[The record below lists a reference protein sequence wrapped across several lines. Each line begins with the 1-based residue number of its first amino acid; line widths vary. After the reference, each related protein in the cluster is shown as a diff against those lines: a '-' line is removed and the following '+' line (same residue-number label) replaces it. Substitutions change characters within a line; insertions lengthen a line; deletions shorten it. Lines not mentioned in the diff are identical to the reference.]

1 MSWVNGKSSLLSLV
15 MNSEGVETRM
25 VVERRLQ
32 VCGRVFPPK
41 FFFLVI
47 YRIGTNATNSK
58 QHFAF
63 FFLCLWKVKWV
74 FTINVIKSEQG
85 QIFATC
91 KPYL

>member
-41 FFFLVI
+41 FFFWLYMELVLMQQTANNI
-47 YRIGTNATNSK
+47 LLFSFSACGK
-58 QHFAF
+58 
-63 FFLCLWKVKWV
+63 
-74 FTINVIKSEQG
+74 
-85 QIFATC
+85 
-91 KPYL
+91 